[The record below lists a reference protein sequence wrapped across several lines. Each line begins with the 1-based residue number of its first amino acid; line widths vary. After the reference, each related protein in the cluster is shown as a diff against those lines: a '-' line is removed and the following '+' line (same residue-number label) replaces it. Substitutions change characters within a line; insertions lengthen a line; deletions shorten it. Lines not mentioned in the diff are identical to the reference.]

1 MPSLMTPYSM
11 MSLRQHFTDR
21 SAFFVVMARTD
32 KDVSKAV
39 QFAKKHKLALSVFGT
54 GNSVAIGPSPL
65 IWRRISKNLFFGSH
79 F

>member
-39 QFAKKHKLALSVFGT
+39 KFAKKHKLALSVFGT
-54 GNSVAIGPSPL
+54 GNSVAIGPSRL
-65 IWRRISKNLFFGSH
+65 IGKRI
-79 F
+79 